1 MSGYNF
7 NHFTGKT
14 RGKASR
20 KKKIRMKQN
29 HKDKYEKYSNTM
41 KIGTVKRNRLRRVS
55 NAGGAE
61 CKDIT
66 IQNIAEKD
74 WKRQQDN

>member
-1 MSGYNF
+1 MKTLIIEAIKVLLSLETWVLAYPVRKVSEKKGRKTMSGYNF

-29 HKDKYEKYSNTM
+29 HKDKYEKYSN
-41 KIGTVKRNRLRRVS
+41 NRGIVR
-55 NAGGAE
+55 
-61 CKDIT
+61 
-66 IQNIAEKD
+66 
-74 WKRQQDN
+74 

>member
-29 HKDKYEKYSNTM
+29 HKDKYEKYSN
-41 KIGTVKRNRLRRVS
+41 NRRIVR
-55 NAGGAE
+55 
-61 CKDIT
+61 
-66 IQNIAEKD
+66 
-74 WKRQQDN
+74 

>member
-29 HKDKYEKYSNTM
+29 HKDKPGVLEEPGNGSKET
-41 KIGTVKRNRLRRVS
+41 
-55 NAGGAE
+55 
-61 CKDIT
+61 
-66 IQNIAEKD
+66 
-74 WKRQQDN
+74 

>member
-29 HKDKYEKYSNTM
+29 HKDKYEKYSN
-41 KIGTVKRNRLRRVS
+41 KIGYRTIPG
-55 NAGGAE
+55 NAKGKKE
-61 CKDIT
+61 YIVEYWE
-66 IQNIAEKD
+66 EKE
-74 WKRQQDN
+74 KKIEM